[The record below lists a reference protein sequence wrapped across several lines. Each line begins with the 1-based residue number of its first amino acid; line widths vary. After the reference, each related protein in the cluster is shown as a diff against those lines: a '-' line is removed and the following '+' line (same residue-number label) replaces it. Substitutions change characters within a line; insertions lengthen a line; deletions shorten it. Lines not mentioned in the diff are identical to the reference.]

1 MVYATS
7 HHHATDALFAAAEA
21 RGLCLIAGKVL
32 MDRNAPEALRDS
44 AEGGI
49 AESRELIERWHGRER
64 LAYAVTP
71 RFSITSSPAQLA
83 GAGQLLRDHPGV
95 YLQTHLAENS
105 REVAAVRE
113 LFPEAAHYL
122 DTYDAH
128 GLCTAHSVFAH
139 CLHLEAGEIRRL
151 AETGALV
158 AFCPSSNLF
167 LGSGLF
173 NWQAFAAAGVPVTV
187 ASDVGAGTDLSML
200 GTLADAYKVCQLGG
214 QSLPP
219 LEAFHAITLGN
230 ARALG
235 LEARI
240 GTLAPGSDADFL
252 RLNPREIPL
261 LAGRVA
267 ACRDIAEEWFAYQ
280 ILGDDRLVRETWVA
294 GRCRKRDGRLVPGV

>member
-1 MVYATS
+1 
-7 HHHATDALFAAAEA
+7 
-21 RGLCLIAGKVL
+21 
-32 MDRNAPEALRDS
+32 
-44 AEGGI
+44 
-49 AESRELIERWHGRER
+49 
-64 LAYAVTP
+64 VTP

-95 YLQTHLAENS
+95 YLQTHLAENP

-128 GLCTAHSVFAH
+128 GLCTEHSVFAH

-151 AETGALV
+151 AETGAAV

-173 NWQAFAAAGVPVTV
+173 NWQAFAAAGVPVTI

-214 QSLPP
+214 HPLPP

-252 RLNPREIPL
+252 RLNPRDVPL

-294 GRCRKRDGRLVPGV
+294 GRCRKRDGRLAVGG